1 MISDPSQLGDELALF
16 ADLGTAPPDLKPIG
30 KRLVTRLF
38 RDGEELELT
47 FDADLHGRII
57 ERSLDGEG
65 QRTHASYAALLAS
78 ERFGDLR
85 RWADAQKAFLDPRL
99 RELDRNLVTGVF
111 PDDGAAKCLQQVDDI
126 LASWKPRD
134 AGSVQVLLIDGPAG
148 IGKTK
153 FIEFLALSRARDFKT
168 ARRPLILHV
177 QSRGRMLTFLQDLI
191 AFSLQTLR
199 LNVTYDQV
207 PVLARHGLVSIA
219 IDGFDELGDPN
230 GYDLAW
236 GQVNDLVNEARD
248 EGTLILAG
256 RETFIGREPLFG
268 DVSSLSEE
276 RDVVR
281 ALSLQPP
288 TPDAATAWLRSS
300 GWSTAD
306 LESTSELFEIGSYA
320 LRPFFLAQ
328 LADRE
333 VAAIIRNEAV
343 GSPLPFLV
351 ALMTEREA
359 SKFGDA
365 VATVMPS
372 EQRKD
377 FVRKFLR
384 EIARNMA
391 DDQTDALD
399 EPLMGWLVEVVAP
412 DDLPPDVLSLLK
424 NRAAVMAFLTTDD
437 RPRYRRFAHSQLFNH
452 FLGEETIDLIG
463 RREMPRYV
471 RRNILGADFLS
482 AFDDLASHLAD
493 SDPARVRRC
502 FDAGVELAKSYLW
515 TDRGAR
521 NIGGLLISLLPAIE
535 PPVDLRLEDLHVD
548 EALLRDV
555 APPATM
561 VRVAMNQFNVRGA
574 DLRALRFVDTTI
586 VTLIVDHSTRVPDSF
601 PAPSVIRSEGLG
613 TARDRVIRS
622 PREIAQWL
630 DRHGRKPVRDDETVN
645 SGLVPAALC
654 DHDMVRTLEQ
664 ACRSRAYWIP
674 ESRDDGDHGNRFVE
688 ERYWPALFDLL
699 KAHELIRTRTKSSSG
714 RESYFFHIVNRQ
726 GLLQGLWDTPD
737 DSKVR
742 DFYHALV
749 ERIAD
754 E

>member
-1 MISDPSQLGDELALF
+1 MISDPSRLRNELALF
-16 ADLGTAPPDLKPIG
+16 ADLGTAPPDLRPIG

-47 FDADLHGRII
+47 FDADVRGRIV
-57 ERSLDGEG
+57 ERSLDGAK

-85 RWADAQKAFLDPRL
+85 RWADAQKAFLEPRL
-99 RELDRNLVTGVF
+99 RDLDRNLVTGVLL
-111 PDDGAAKCLQQVDDI
+111 DEGAAKGLDQVDEI
-126 LASWKPRD
+126 LACRSPRD

-168 ARRPLILHV
+168 VRRPLILHV
-177 QSRGRMLTFLQDLI
+177 QSRGRVLSFLQDLI

-219 IDGFDELGDPN
+219 MDGFDELGDPN

-236 GQVNDLVNEARD
+236 GQVNDLVNEARG

-256 RETFIGREPLFG
+256 RETFIGRERLLG

-288 TPDAATAWLRSS
+288 TPNAAKEWLLSS
-300 GWSTAD
+300 GWSPAD
-306 LESTSELFEIGSYA
+306 LEAARELFEFGSYA

-333 VAAIIRNEAV
+333 VAAIVRNETG

-359 SKFGDA
+359 SRFGDA
-365 VATVMPS
+365 VATVMPF

-391 DDQTDALD
+391 DEQTDALD
-399 EPLMGWLVEVVAP
+399 EPLVAWLVEVVAP
-412 DDLPPDVLSLLK
+412 DALPPDVLSLLK

-437 RPRYRRFAHSQLFNH
+437 RPRYLRFAHSQLFNH

-482 AFDDLASHLAD
+482 VFDDLASHLAD

-521 NIGGLLISLLPAIE
+521 NLGGLLISMLPAIE
-535 PPVDLRLEDLHVD
+535 PSADLRLEDLHVD
-548 EALLRDV
+548 EALLQTV
-555 APPATM
+555 SPPATIR
-561 VRVAMNQFNVRGA
+561 RVAINQFNARGA

-586 VTLIVDHSTRVPDSF
+586 VTLIADDSTRVPVSF
-601 PAPSVIRSEGLG
+601 PAPSVIRSEGFA
-613 TARDRVIRS
+613 TETDRVIRT
-622 PREIAQWL
+622 PNEIARWL
-630 DRHGRKPVRDDETVN
+630 DRHGRKPASDDETFN
-645 SGLVPAALC
+645 GGLVPAALC
-654 DHDMVRTLEQ
+654 DHDMIRTLEQ

-674 ESRDDGDHGNRFVE
+674 ASRDAGDHGNRFVE
-688 ERYWPALFDLL
+688 DGYWPALFDLL
-699 KAHELIRTRTKSSSG
+699 KAHDLMRTRTKSSSG
-714 RESYFFHIVNRQ
+714 RDSDFFHVVNRQ
-726 GLLQGLWDTPD
+726 GLLHGLWGTPD

-742 DFYHALV
+742 DFYRALV

>member
-16 ADLGTAPPDLKPIG
+16 ADLGTAAPDLKPIG

-47 FDADLHGRII
+47 FDADLQGRII

-99 RELDRNLVTGVF
+99 GKLDRNLVTGVF

-177 QSRGRMLTFLQDLI
+177 QSRGRVLTFLQDLI

-199 LNVTYDQV
+199 LSVTYDQV

-256 RETFIGREPLFG
+256 RETFIGRERLFG

-306 LESTSELFEIGSYA
+306 LESTRELFEIGSYA

-365 VATVMPS
+365 VATVMPP

-391 DDQTDALD
+391 DEQTDALD
-399 EPLMGWLVEVVAP
+399 EPLVGWLVEVVAP

-493 SDPARVRRC
+493 SDPGRVRRC
-502 FDAGVELAKSYLW
+502 FDVAVELVKSYLW

-521 NIGGLLISLLPAIE
+521 NLGGLLISMLPAIE
-535 PPVDLRLEDLHVD
+535 PPVDLWLEDLHVD
-548 EALLRDV
+548 EALLQDV
-555 APPATM
+555 SPPATM
-561 VRVAMNQFNVRGA
+561 VRVAMNQFDVRGA

-586 VTLIVDHSTRVPDSF
+586 VTLMADHATRVPVSF
-601 PAPSVIRSEGLG
+601 PDPSVIRSEGFG
-613 TARDRVIRS
+613 TARDRLIRT
-622 PREIAQWL
+622 PKEIAQWL

-645 SGLVPAALC
+645 GGLVPAALC
-654 DHDMVRTLEQ
+654 DHDMIRTLEQ

-674 ESRDDGDHGNRFVE
+674 VSRDDGDHGNRFVE
-688 ERYWPALFDLL
+688 ERDWPALFDLL

-714 RESYFFHIVNRQ
+714 RESDFFHIVNRQ